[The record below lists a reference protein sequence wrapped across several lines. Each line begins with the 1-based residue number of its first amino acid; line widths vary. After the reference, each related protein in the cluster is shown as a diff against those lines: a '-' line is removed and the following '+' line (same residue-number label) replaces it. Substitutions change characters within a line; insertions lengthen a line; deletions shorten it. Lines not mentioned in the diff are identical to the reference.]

1 LSFCA
6 VMAPMP
12 VAAPVIAARMAVSP
26 DQVILKIL
34 AFDGGKPFDLF
45 RAVPN
50 GTGGKTGANQ
60 RPCPLFS
67 F

>member
-1 LSFCA
+1 
-6 VMAPMP
+6 
-12 VAAPVIAARMAVSP
+12 MAVSP